1 MQNTYASGKVEV
13 NGNSYHNESVKCV
26 FSLQKL
32 VKMTNIY
39 PSGIV
44 PHQI

>member
-13 NGNSYHNESVKCV
+13 NGNSYHDNESVKCV

-32 VKMTNIY
+32 VKMTNI
-39 PSGIV
+39 
-44 PHQI
+44 